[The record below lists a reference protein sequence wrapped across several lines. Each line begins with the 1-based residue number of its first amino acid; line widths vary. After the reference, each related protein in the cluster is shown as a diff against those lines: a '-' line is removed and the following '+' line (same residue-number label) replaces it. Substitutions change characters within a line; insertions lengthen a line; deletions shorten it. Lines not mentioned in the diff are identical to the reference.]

1 MPLTATTASAWTPT
15 ARTGYAAPSSLAAS
29 RREWTSAVGFFWLAS
44 RDSLWRLAP
53 TTGGFFFRGGST
65 AWLEGAAT
73 LNHPLLSPLP
83 RSASVK
89 GAGGGVVVSTPLGVD

>member
-44 RDSLWRLAP
+44 RDSLWRVTQ
-53 TTGGFFFRGGST
+53 TTPIFFFRHRAP
-65 AWLEGAAT
+65 AWEDDPP
-73 LNHPLLSPLP
+73 PLTPPPLPPLP
-83 RSASVK
+83 RPRPVERG
-89 GAGGGVVVSTPLGVD
+89 GAGLLGRTP